1 MPRCGD
7 YTLLQYQNADT
18 TKFCNEK
25 ADITNFI
32 MKKGETMNFGSAK
45 KRTLQSFVMKKA
57 DTTKF
62 KGDNT
67 KLYKGHYKTVCV
79 MDTTNLGASVI
90 VRVSSNFDPNVTRVT
105 YSDTASFFIPQPPPS
120 TTTSAACHHVAH
132 T

>member
-1 MPRCGD
+1 VPRCGD

-62 KGDNT
+62 KGDNN
-67 KLYKGHYKTVCV
+67 KLFYLCKRPLQARQERVPFCNGK
-79 MDTTNLGASVI
+79 SV
-90 VRVSSNFDPNVTRVT
+90 
-105 YSDTASFFIPQPPPS
+105 YSILHD
-120 TTTSAACHHVAH
+120 
-132 T
+132 